1 MLGLVGALIPLW
13 LAIRVCATAW
23 RMDLNEKGVER
34 TSLVV
39 FAILF
44 SFGGVINTE
53 VFWMA
58 YGTLLWAILSPPPAM
73 TVKNARMFQVVDFRT
88 RL

>member
-1 MLGLVGALIPLW
+1 M
-13 LAIRVCATAW
+13 
-23 RMDLNEKGVER
+23 
-34 TSLVV
+34 

-58 YGTLLWAILSPPPAM
+58 YGTLLWAMLCPRPRPALAHNN
-73 TVKNARMFQVVDFRT
+73 TPALHVTDFGG